1 MEELHKRDLYT
12 EAMSQTAERQGRRER
27 KKAATSSALTA
38 AARRLVLARGYE
50 AVTVVDIA
58 EEADTAVTTLFKHF
72 PDGKNAVIFGDN
84 VDSAD
89 ERMQSIITAVES
101 RTDGQSVLDALHQ
114 FFRDRGAFSGTQS
127 AFVRRVVEAPPL
139 RAYAKERWERCE
151 PGLTTL
157 LAGIVGR
164 PEDAVIRALARIVLQ
179 IPDLAATDMDASRA
193 DLDAIMARLEA
204 GWSEFAQRA

>member
-101 RTDGQSVLDALHQ
+101 RADGQSVLDALHQ

-151 PGLTTL
+151 GRAHHPAGRDRGATGGRRDPRPGPHRAPDPRSRGHGHGRLT
-157 LAGIVGR
+157 GR
-164 PEDAVIRALARIVLQ
+164 
-179 IPDLAATDMDASRA
+179 S
-193 DLDAIMARLEA
+193 
-204 GWSEFAQRA
+204 